1 MIMDYSQ
8 IVKQK
13 YNIGL
18 ALLLALSVFYIYGQ
32 VLHYPFIQDDWCML
46 HAIQVKGGGLFLE
59 EAFSVHQNSFYRPL
73 GHVYIFLVNNIFHLN
88 PFGFHLIA
96 IIIHICNSFLL
107 VLLSGKL
114 IGNISIAWFTG
125 FLYAIAVTIHMD
137 SLSWIVGIYDLG
149 GAFFFFLSFFLFV
162 RERIVLS
169 SISFLFAL
177 FMKESTI
184 ILPFILFFY
193 LLIKTR
199 EGNRIIWNTPKILIS
214 LRQHIFIL
222 VIYGILRV
230 PAILSIDRGIDDP
243 YALKL
248 IGPHVSSNLT
258 TFCSWCIE
266 ALNPFFVIPTI
277 SVILLV
283 GLTVLIVLIQ
293 RKRKSEYYTI
303 IFLISWMIIGLL
315 PVLFL
320 ENHFYRYYL
329 TYSLPAFIIFVCFG
343 LQAIISIVKSSLDIT
358 KGVLVALTVI
368 SFLSSKIYHSN
379 LEEQGFDTPTIHGS
393 NNLIRKKALVQM
405 VQEYL
410 FKKYPTMVE
419 GTNIIFNWLP
429 TDAFCRNAGTRL
441 WYNNSTINVYEI
453 QNVRIDS
460 VGIFRAYPQDSYRQR
475 KYLDP
480 QKTILLK
487 FHGDYLREVNVAEI
501 YKP

>member
-1 MIMDYSQ
+1 MDYSQ

-18 ALLLALSVFYIYGQ
+18 ALLLAFSAFYIYGQ

-46 HAIQVKGGGLFLE
+46 HAIETKGGSLFLT
-59 EAFSVHQNSFYRPL
+59 EAFSVHQHSFYRPL
-73 GHVYIFLVNNIFHLN
+73 GHVYIFLLNSVFHLN

-96 IIIHICNSFLL
+96 IVIHICNSLLL
-107 VLLSGKL
+107 VLLSSRL

-149 GAFFFFLSFFLFV
+149 GAFFFFLSFYLYV
-162 RERIVLS
+162 RERITLS

-177 FMKESTI
+177 LTKESTI

-193 LLIKTR
+193 QLIKTK
-199 EGNRIIWNTPKILIS
+199 EENKTIWDIPKILIS

-230 PAILSIDRGIDDP
+230 PAIFSIDQAINNP

-248 IGPHVSSNLT
+248 TGPHVISNLT
-258 TFCSWCIE
+258 IFCSWCIE
-266 ALNPFFVIPTI
+266 ALNPFFVFPTI
-277 SVILLV
+277 SIILLV
-283 GLTVLIVLIQ
+283 GLTVLIVIIQ

-329 TYSLPAFIIFVCFG
+329 TYSLPAFIIFVCVG
-343 LQAIISIVKSSLDIT
+343 LQVIISIVKSSLDLT

-368 SFLSSKIYHSN
+368 SFLSSKIYYSD
-379 LEEQGFDTPTIHGS
+379 LEEQGFNTSGIQGS
-393 NNLIRKKALVQM
+393 NNLIRKKVLIQM
-405 VQEYL
+405 VREYL
-410 FKKYPTMVE
+410 FKEYPTMPESV
-419 GTNIIFNWLP
+419 NLIFDWLP
-429 TDAFCRNAGTRL
+429 TDAFCRNAGPRM
-441 WYNNSTINVYEI
+441 WYKNSTINVYEI
-453 QNVRIDS
+453 GNVGSDS
-460 VGIFRAYPQDSYRQR
+460 IGIYLKNPQSRYRQR

-480 QKTILLK
+480 QKTILLQ
-487 FHGDYLREVNVAEI
+487 FHGDHLREVKIAEI